1 MYTDYYGL
9 TGRPFQLSPNPRF
22 FYAGRAHRRAVA
34 YLTFGLQQGEG
45 FVVITGEVGAGKTTL
60 VAYLEEQ
67 LSHQRLFV
75 ARINA
80 VSLGAQDVLK
90 LVARSLELNPSQAST
105 ASLLGLIER
114 NLRQRHAER
123 QRVLLVIDEAQGLG
137 FEALEA
143 LRVLSNLGQ
152 EDRAAVQI
160 LLFGQPQLR
169 DLLARPALEQLRQR
183 VVASAHLGP
192 LDPDEVRPYLE
203 HRLCRVGW
211 RGAPAFEPDL
221 FGEVYAFSRGLPRR
235 INLLAARL
243 LVHGAIEQR
252 ETLTAADARELA
264 RELER
269 EQASNAVATDR
280 GPLADD
286 PATRGG
292 NPSRL
297 AAAEEGRTTQVE
309 VQQLRR
315 KLESVYEDL
324 SRERSRFEDARE
336 EIERL
341 RKELHR
347 IEVERLRIDAETS
360 RRLAQVL
367 AEVGARRDGRPVTGS
382 LP

>member
-80 VSLGAQDVLK
+80 ASLEAQEVLK
-90 LVARSLELNPSQAST
+90 LVARALELNPSHAST

-114 NLRQRHAER
+114 DLRRRNSER
-123 QRVLLVIDEAQGLG
+123 QRVLLVIDEAQSLG

-143 LRVLSNLGQ
+143 LRVLSNLSQ
-152 EDRAAVQI
+152 EDRAMVQI
-160 LLFGQPQLR
+160 LLLGQPQLR
-169 DLLARPALEQLRQR
+169 DVLARPALEQLRQR

-203 HRLCRVGW
+203 HRLRRVGW
-211 RGAPAFEPDL
+211 RGKPAFDPDL
-221 FGEVYAFSRGLPRR
+221 FEDVYAFSRGLPRR
-235 INLLAARL
+235 INLLVARL

-252 ETLTAADARELA
+252 ESLAAVDARELA

-269 EQASNAVATDR
+269 EQASTVAFPENGT
-280 GPLADD
+280 PTDD
-286 PATRGG
+286 PASHGRE
-292 NPSRL
+292 PSRPV
-297 AAAEEGRTTQVE
+297 AVGQERTPLVE

-341 RKELHR
+341 RQELHR
-347 IEVERLRIDAETS
+347 IEVERLRIDAATS

-367 AEVGARRDGRPVTGS
+367 AEVGARRDGRSATGS
-382 LP
+382 VP